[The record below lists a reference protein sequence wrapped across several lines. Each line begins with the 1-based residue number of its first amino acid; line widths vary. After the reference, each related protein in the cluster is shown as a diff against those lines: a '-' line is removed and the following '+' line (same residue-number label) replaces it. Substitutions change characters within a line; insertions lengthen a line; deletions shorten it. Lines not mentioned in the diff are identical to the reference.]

1 VDHEVTLHRSKNTL
15 QCEASE
21 QIEAC
26 RGGPPSG
33 GPGPASNEA
42 AGGQMFTQK
51 RTYPLTTLVALAA
64 AVAVAFVAL
73 ARALHGFQ
81 VFWNG

>member
-1 VDHEVTLHRSKNTL
+1 
-15 QCEASE
+15 
-21 QIEAC
+21 
-26 RGGPPSG
+26 
-33 GPGPASNEA
+33 
-42 AGGQMFTQK
+42 MFTQK